1 MMTIIIIFFFQ
12 DGEFK
17 PKEKG
22 SMSPGFDPTSAF
34 LGPNLWNTSQYT
46 TEGDIS
52 LEYMDLDE
60 FLSENGIP
68 VDISENTNDTNGSD
82 NIMSLQGLKTDS
94 DSKQASSV
102 TDKICTPT
110 PYSPQ
115 SDKSPE
121 GKNYFIT

>member
-1 MMTIIIIFFFQ
+1 
-12 DGEFK
+12 
-17 PKEKG
+17 
-22 SMSPGFDPTSAF
+22 MSPGFDPTSAF

-68 VDISENTNDTNGSD
+68 VDITENSNDNKGSD
-82 NIMSLQGLKTDS
+82 NIMPLQGLKTDP
-94 DSKQASSV
+94 DSQPASSV

-110 PYSPQ
+110 PYSLQLDQ
-115 SDKSPE
+115 SSE
-121 GKNYFIT
+121 GKHYLSS

>member
-1 MMTIIIIFFFQ
+1 
-12 DGEFK
+12 
-17 PKEKG
+17 
-22 SMSPGFDPTSAF
+22 MSPGFDPTSAF

-46 TEGDIS
+46 TEGDVS

-68 VDISENTNDTNGSD
+68 VDISENSNGSNGSD

-94 DSKQASSV
+94 DSQQSSSV

-115 SDKSPE
+115 TDESSE
-121 GKNYFIT
+121 GKNYLSS